1 MMYLKGVGI
10 ACHPPVLIPEVGAGR
25 EREAEKTT
33 RGLRDLALKVAEIKP
48 EVIVCIT
55 PHGNVFRDGVAVIY
69 ENHLKGDLRNF
80 GHPEIAMEKDCDMG
94 LLDELNMGFGKNQC
108 HTIFLN
114 EKIAA
119 EYKIDLEIDHGV
131 LIPLYFI
138 EKYYKAY
145 KIVHITIGA
154 LSLIELYKMGT
165 VIREAIESRGKEA
178 MILVSADLSHCLK
191 DEGPYSFNPMGP
203 LFDENIINGI
213 KTKDYFSILTIPHQV
228 YEPAG
233 QCGLRPIIMGLGA
246 IDGYETESTVF
257 SYEGPFG
264 VGYMSAYIDL
274 EEKTMKSLVDR
285 YEEDKMVSYKER
297 RSNESPF
304 VALARATIN
313 TWVQR
318 GRKLNFEHYQEQVD
332 IEADV
337 LGELKNNQA
346 GVFVSLHKHG
356 ELRGCI
362 GTTGPVTESIA
373 QEIIRNAIEAA
384 TYDPRFLPVE
394 EHELMDLEIKVDVL
408 GIAERV
414 TGIEELD
421 AKKYGVIVEK
431 DLHRGLLLPD
441 LEGVNTPEEQIAI
454 AKQKAGIPESD
465 TDIILQRFQVIRH
478 Q

>member
-1 MMYLKGVGI
+1 MYLKGLGI
-10 ACHPPVLIPEVGAGR
+10 ACHPPVLIPEVGEGR
-25 EREAEKTT
+25 ENEAEKTV

-69 ENHLKGDLRNF
+69 ENHIKGDLGNF
-80 GHPEIAMEKDCDMG
+80 GHPEVAMEKDCDMG
-94 LLDELNMGFGKNQC
+94 LLEELNIGFGKNQC

-114 EKIAA
+114 EEIAK
-119 EYKIDLEIDHGV
+119 EYKIDLNIDHGV
-131 LIPLYFI
+131 LVPLYFI
-138 EKYYKAY
+138 EKYYRAY
-145 KIVHITIGA
+145 KIVHITIGE

-165 VIREAIESRGKEA
+165 VIREAIEAQGKDA

-191 DEGPYSFNPMGP
+191 DEGPYAFNPMGP
-203 LFDENIINGI
+203 LFDENIVNGI
-213 KTKDYFSILTIPHQV
+213 KDKNYYSILTVPHQV

-233 QCGLRPIIMGLGA
+233 QCGLRPIIMGLGTT
-246 IDGYETESTVF
+246 DGYETEATVF

-264 VGYMSAYIDL
+264 VGYMSAFIDL
-274 EEKTMKSLVDR
+274 LDKKMPSLLDR
-285 YEEDKMVSYKER
+285 YEEDKMLSYKER

-318 GRKLNFEHYQEQVD
+318 GRKLNFDHYKNQV
-332 IEADV
+332 EMEEDV
-337 LGELKNNQA
+337 LGELENNQA
-346 GVFVSLHKHG
+346 GVFVSLHKQG

-362 GTTGPVTESIA
+362 GTTGPVTENIA

-384 TYDPRFLPVE
+384 TYDPRFMPVE

-408 GIAERV
+408 GVAEQV
-414 TGIEELD
+414 SGIEELD

-454 AKQKAGIPESD
+454 AKRKAGILESD
-465 TDIILQRFQVIRH
+465 TDVILQRFQVIRH

>member
-1 MMYLKGVGI
+1 MYLKGVGI
-10 ACHPPVLIPEVGAGR
+10 ACHPPVLIPEVGEGR
-25 EREAEKTT
+25 ELEAEKTI
-33 RGLRDLALKVAEIKP
+33 RGLRDLGLKVAEIKP

-69 ENHLKGDLRNF
+69 ENQLKGNLRNF
-80 GHPEIAMEKDCDMG
+80 GHPGIALEKECDMG
-94 LLDELNMGFGKNQC
+94 LLDELNYGFGKNQC

-114 EKIAA
+114 EKIAKD
-119 EYKIDLEIDHGV
+119 YRIDLDLDHGV
-131 LIPLYFI
+131 LVPLYFI
-138 EKYYKAY
+138 EKYYRNY
-145 KIVHITIGA
+145 KIVHITIGN
-154 LSLIELYKMGT
+154 LSLIELYQMGS
-165 VIREAIESRGKEA
+165 VIREAIETRGKNA

-191 DEGPYSFNPMGP
+191 DEGPYAFNPMGP
-203 LFDENIINGI
+203 LFDENIIKGI
-213 KTKDYFSILTIPHQV
+213 REKNYYSILTIPPQV

-246 IDGYETESTVF
+246 IDGYETEATVF

-264 VGYMSAYIDL
+264 VGYMSAYI
-274 EEKTMKSLVDR
+274 EVMEKTIPSLLNR

-297 RSNESPF
+297 RENESAL

-318 GRKLNFEHYQEQVD
+318 GRKLNFDHYKDQVE
-332 IEADV
+332 IAKAD
-337 LGELKNNQA
+337 LDELQNRQA

-362 GTTGPVTESIA
+362 GTTGPVTANIA

-384 TYDPRFLPVE
+384 TYDPRFMPVE

-408 GIAERV
+408 GVPEQVDSIKA
-414 TGIEELD
+414 LD

-431 DLHRGLLLPD
+431 ELHRGLLLPD

-454 AKQKAGIPESD
+454 AKRKAGIMESD
-465 TDIILQRFQVIRH
+465 TDVILYRFEVTRYH
-478 Q
+478 

>member
-1 MMYLKGVGI
+1 MYLKGVGI
-10 ACHPPVLIPEVGAGR
+10 ACHPPVLIPEVGEGR
-25 EREAEKTT
+25 ENEAEKTV

-69 ENHLKGDLRNF
+69 ENHLKGDLGNF
-80 GHPEIAMEKDCDMG
+80 GHPGVAMEKDCDMG
-94 LLDELNMGFGKNQC
+94 LLDELNIGFGKNQC

-114 EKIAA
+114 KEIAK
-119 EYKIDLEIDHGV
+119 EYKIDLNLDHGV
-131 LIPLYFI
+131 LVPLYFI
-138 EKYYKAY
+138 EKYYRAY
-145 KIVHITIGA
+145 KIVHITIGE
-154 LSLIELYKMGT
+154 LSLIELYKMGK
-165 VIREAIESRGKEA
+165 VIREAIEARGKDA

-191 DEGPYSFNPMGP
+191 DEGPYAFNPMGP
-203 LFDENIINGI
+203 LFDENIVNGI
-213 KTKDYFSILTIPHQV
+213 KDKNYYSILTIPHQV

-233 QCGLRPIIMGLGA
+233 QCGLRPIIMGLGTT
-246 IDGYETESTVF
+246 DGYETEATVF

-264 VGYMSAYIDL
+264 VGYMSAFIDVL
-274 EEKTMKSLVDR
+274 DKKMPSLLDR
-285 YEEDKMVSYKER
+285 YEEDKMLSYKER

-318 GRKLNFEHYQEQVD
+318 GRKLNFDHYKEQL
-332 IEADV
+332 EMEEDV
-337 LGELKNNQA
+337 LGELENNQA

-362 GTTGPVTESIA
+362 GTTGPVTENIA

-384 TYDPRFLPVE
+384 TYDPRFMPVE
-394 EHELMDLEIKVDVL
+394 EPELMDLEIKVDVL
-408 GIAERV
+408 GVPEQV
-414 TGIEELD
+414 SGLEELD

-454 AKQKAGIPESD
+454 AKRKAGILESD
-465 TDIILQRFQVIRH
+465 KDVILQRFQVIRH

>member
-1 MMYLKGVGI
+1 MYLKGVGI
-10 ACHPPVLIPEVGAGR
+10 ACHPPVLIPEVGEGR
-25 EREAEKTT
+25 ENEAEKTV

-80 GHPEIAMEKDCDMG
+80 GHPGVAMEKDCDMG
-94 LLDELNMGFGKNQC
+94 LLDELNIGFGKNQC

-114 EKIAA
+114 KEIAK
-119 EYKIDLEIDHGV
+119 EYKIDLNLDHGV
-131 LIPLYFI
+131 LVPLYFI
-138 EKYYKAY
+138 EKYYRAY
-145 KIVHITIGA
+145 KIVHITIGE
-154 LSLIELYKMGT
+154 LSLIELYKMGK
-165 VIREAIESRGKEA
+165 VIREAVEARGKDA

-191 DEGPYSFNPMGP
+191 DEGPYAFNPMGP
-203 LFDENIINGI
+203 LFDENIVNGI
-213 KTKDYFSILTIPHQV
+213 KDKNYYSILTIPHQV

-233 QCGLRPIIMGLGA
+233 QCGLRPIIMGLGTT
-246 IDGYETESTVF
+246 DGYETEATVF

-264 VGYMSAYIDL
+264 VGYMSAFIDVL
-274 EEKTMKSLVDR
+274 DKKMPSLLDR
-285 YEEDKMVSYKER
+285 YEEDKMLSYKER

-318 GRKLNFEHYQEQVD
+318 GRKLNFDHYKEQL
-332 IEADV
+332 EMEEDV
-337 LGELKNNQA
+337 LGELENNQA

-362 GTTGPVTESIA
+362 GTTGPVTENIA

-384 TYDPRFLPVE
+384 TYDPRFMPVE

-408 GIAERV
+408 GVPEQV
-414 TGIEELD
+414 SGVEELD

-454 AKQKAGIPESD
+454 AKRKAGILESD
-465 TDIILQRFQVIRH
+465 TDVILQRFQVIRH

>member
-1 MMYLKGVGI
+1 MYLKGLGI
-10 ACHPPVLIPEVGAGR
+10 ACHPPVLIPEIGEGR
-25 EREAEKTT
+25 ENEAEKTI

-55 PHGNVFRDGVAVIY
+55 PHGNVFRDGVAVVY
-69 ENHLKGDLRNF
+69 ENQMKGDLRNF

-94 LLDELNMGFGKNQC
+94 LLDELNMGFGKNNC

-114 EKIAA
+114 HKIAK
-119 EYKIDLEIDHGV
+119 EYKISLDLDHGV
-131 LIPLYFI
+131 LVPLYFI
-138 EKYYKAY
+138 EKYYRSY
-145 KIVHITIGA
+145 KIVHVTIGE
-154 LSLIELYKMGT
+154 LSLIELYKMGQ
-165 VIREAIESRGKEA
+165 VIREAIEARGKEA
-178 MILVSADLSHCLK
+178 MILASADLSHCLK
-191 DEGPYSFNPMGP
+191 DEGPYAFNPMGP
-203 LFDENIINGI
+203 LFDENIVNGI
-213 KTKDYFSILTIPHQV
+213 KAKNYYSILTVPHQV

-233 QCGLRPIIMGLGA
+233 QCGLKPIIMGLGA
-246 IDGYETESTVF
+246 TDGLDTEATVF

-264 VGYMSAYIDL
+264 VGYMSAFIDL
-274 EEKTMKSLVDR
+274 TAQKIPSLLDR
-285 YEEDKMVSYKER
+285 YEADKMISYKER

-318 GRKLNFEHYQEQVD
+318 GRKLNFDHYKNQVD

-337 LGELKNNQA
+337 LGELENNQA
-346 GVFVSLHKHG
+346 GVFVSLHQHG

-362 GTTGPVTESIA
+362 GTTGPVTENIA
-373 QEIIRNAIEAA
+373 QEIIRNAIEAS
-384 TYDPRFLPVE
+384 TYDPRFMPVE
-394 EHELMDLEIKVDVL
+394 EQELMDLEIKVDVL
-408 GIAERV
+408 GVPEPVNSIA
-414 TGIEELD
+414 ELD

-454 AKQKAGIPESD
+454 AKRKAGIPETDSD
-465 TDIILQRFQVIRH
+465 VMLQRFQVIRH

>member
-1 MMYLKGVGI
+1 MYLKGLGI
-10 ACHPPVLIPEVGAGR
+10 ACHPPVLIPEVGEGR
-25 EREAEKTT
+25 ENEAEKTV

-69 ENHLKGDLRNF
+69 ENHIKGDLSNF
-80 GHPEIAMEKDCDMG
+80 GHPEVAIEKDCDMG

-114 EKIAA
+114 EEIAK
-119 EYKIDLEIDHGV
+119 EYKIDLNIDHGV
-131 LIPLYFI
+131 LVPLYFI
-138 EKYYKAY
+138 EKYYRAY
-145 KIVHITIGA
+145 KIVHITIGE

-165 VIREAIESRGKEA
+165 VIREAIEARGKDA

-191 DEGPYSFNPMGP
+191 DEGPYAFNPMGP
-203 LFDENIINGI
+203 LFDENIVNGI
-213 KTKDYFSILTIPHQV
+213 KDKNYYSILTVPHQV

-233 QCGLRPIIMGLGA
+233 QCGLRPIIMGLGTT
-246 IDGYETESTVF
+246 DGYETEATVF

-264 VGYMSAYIDL
+264 VGYMSAFIDL
-274 EEKTMKSLVDR
+274 LDKKMPSLLDR
-285 YEEDKMVSYKER
+285 YEEDKMLSYKEK

-318 GRKLNFEHYQEQVD
+318 GRKLNFDHYKNQV
-332 IEADV
+332 EMEEDV
-337 LGELKNNQA
+337 LGELENNQA
-346 GVFVSLHKHG
+346 GVFVSLHKQG

-362 GTTGPVTESIA
+362 GTTGPVTENIA

-384 TYDPRFLPVE
+384 TYDPRFMPVE

-408 GIAERV
+408 GVAEQV
-414 TGIEELD
+414 SGIEELD

-454 AKQKAGIPESD
+454 AKRKAGILESD
-465 TDIILQRFQVIRH
+465 TDVILQRFQVIRH

>member
-1 MMYLKGVGI
+1 MYLKGVGI
-10 ACHPPVLIPEVGAGR
+10 ACHPPVLIPEVGEGR
-25 EREAEKTT
+25 ENEAEKTI

-69 ENHLKGDLRNF
+69 ENHMKGDLRNF
-80 GHPEIAMEKDCDMG
+80 GHPNVAMEKDCDMG
-94 LLDELNMGFGKNQC
+94 LLDELNIGFGKKQC

-114 EKIAA
+114 KKTAK
-119 EYKIDLEIDHGV
+119 EYKIDLDIDHGV
-131 LIPLYFI
+131 LVPLYFI
-138 EKYYKAY
+138 EKYYRNY
-145 KIVHITIGA
+145 KIVHITIGE

-165 VIREAIESRGKEA
+165 VIREAIEARGKEA

-191 DEGPYSFNPMGP
+191 DEGPYAFNPMGP
-203 LFDENIINGI
+203 LFDENIVNGI
-213 KTKDYFSILTIPHQV
+213 KDKNYYSILTVPHQV

-233 QCGLRPIIMGLGA
+233 QCGLRPIIMGLGTT
-246 IDGYETESTVF
+246 DGYETEATVF

-264 VGYMSAYIDL
+264 VGYMSAFIDL
-274 EEKTMKSLVDR
+274 NDKKIPSLLDR
-285 YEEDKMVSYKER
+285 YEEDKMLSYKER

-318 GRKLNFEHYQEQVD
+318 GRKLNFDHYKNQVE
-332 IEADV
+332 IEEDV
-337 LGELKNNQA
+337 LGELENNQA

-362 GTTGPVTESIA
+362 GTTGPVTENIA

-384 TYDPRFLPVE
+384 TYDPRFMPVE

-408 GIAERV
+408 GVPEPV
-414 TGIEELD
+414 SGLEELD

-454 AKQKAGIPESD
+454 AKRKAGILESD
-465 TDIILQRFQVIRH
+465 TDVILHRFQVIRH

>member
-1 MMYLKGVGI
+1 MYLKGVGI
-10 ACHPPVLIPEVGAGR
+10 ACHPPVLIPEVGEGR
-25 EREAEKTT
+25 ENEAEKTV

-80 GHPEIAMEKDCDMG
+80 GHPGIAMEKDCDMG
-94 LLDELNMGFGKNQC
+94 LLDELNSGFGKNQC

-114 EKIAA
+114 KKIAK
-119 EYKIDLEIDHGV
+119 EYKIDLNLDHGV
-131 LIPLYFI
+131 LVPLYFI
-138 EKYYKAY
+138 EKYYRAY
-145 KIVHITIGA
+145 KIVHITIGE
-154 LSLIELYKMGT
+154 LSLIELYKMGK
-165 VIREAIESRGKEA
+165 VIREAIEARGKDA

-191 DEGPYSFNPMGP
+191 DEGPYAFNPMGP
-203 LFDENIINGI
+203 LFDENIVNGI
-213 KTKDYFSILTIPHQV
+213 KDKNYYSILTIPHQV

-233 QCGLRPIIMGLGA
+233 QCGLRPIIMGLGTT
-246 IDGYETESTVF
+246 DGYETEATVF

-264 VGYMSAYIDL
+264 VGYMSAFIDVL
-274 EEKTMKSLVDR
+274 DKKMPSLLDR
-285 YEEDKMVSYKER
+285 YEEDKMLSYKER

-318 GRKLNFEHYQEQVD
+318 GRKLNFDHYKEQL
-332 IEADV
+332 EMEEDV
-337 LGELKNNQA
+337 LGELENNQA

-362 GTTGPVTESIA
+362 GTTGPVTENIA

-384 TYDPRFLPVE
+384 TYDPRFMPVE
-394 EHELMDLEIKVDVL
+394 EPELMDLEIKVDVL
-408 GIAERV
+408 GVPEQV
-414 TGIEELD
+414 SGVEELD

-454 AKQKAGIPESD
+454 AKRKAGILESD
-465 TDIILQRFQVIRH
+465 TDVILQRFQVIRH